1 MRPPVDADA
10 VRALAGE
17 LALAARGPTT
27 IYPTG
32 GATAVI
38 EGWRAST
45 VDVDLRLGP
54 ESDALLRRVA
64 TVKGELGVNIGL
76 VSPPDF
82 VPELP
87 GWRERSPF
95 VLQQGAITVRHFDP
109 YSQALAKIERG
120 FEQDLLDVRAMVDTD
135 LIDPRRAQRLFADVE
150 GCCFATPRS
159 TRRAAS
165 QAAARARRLTRATDR
180 TYRQQTQALAIAS
193 ACIRCALRRTCVT
206 TRCWR

>member
-27 IYPTG
+27 IYLTG

-45 VDVDLRLGP
+45 VDVDLRLEP
-54 ESDALLRRVA
+54 ESDALLRRIA
-64 TVKGELGVNIGL
+64 TVKDELGVNIEL

-95 VLQQGAITVRHFDP
+95 VLQQGTITVRHFDP

-120 FEQDLLDVRAMVDTD
+120 FEQDLLDVRAMVDTE
-135 LIDPRRAQRLFADVE
+135 LIDPHRAQRLFADVE
-150 GCCFATPRS
+150 ELLFRYPAIDAGALRAKL
-159 TRRAAS
+159 RRA
-165 QAAARARRLTRATDR
+165 LGD
-180 TYRQQTQALAIAS
+180 
-193 ACIRCALRRTCVT
+193 
-206 TRCWR
+206 